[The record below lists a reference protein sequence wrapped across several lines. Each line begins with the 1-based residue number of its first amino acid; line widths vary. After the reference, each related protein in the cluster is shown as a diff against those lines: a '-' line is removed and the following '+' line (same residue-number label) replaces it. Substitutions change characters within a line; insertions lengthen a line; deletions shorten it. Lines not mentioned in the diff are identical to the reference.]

1 MLQMNLSNLMES
13 HTMTTSKGFK
23 TQSTRKRTNNNT
35 SNKSLRSPLVVNNHS
50 ENQRL
55 HGKKSSIS
63 ESKSLKRKKSRELF
77 LVTASLLA

>member
-23 TQSTRKRTNNNT
+23 TLSTRKRTNNNA

-63 ESKSLKRKKSRELF
+63 ESKSLKRKRSRKLF

>member
-13 HTMTTSKGFK
+13 HKMTTSKGFK
-23 TQSTRKRTNNNT
+23 TLSTIKRTNNNA

-63 ESKSLKRKKSRELF
+63 ESKYLKRKKSRELL

>member
-23 TQSTRKRTNNNT
+23 TLSTRKRTNNNT

-55 HGKKSSIS
+55 HGKKSSFS

>member
-23 TQSTRKRTNNNT
+23 TLSTIKRTNNNA

-63 ESKSLKRKKSRELF
+63 ESKYLKRKKSRELL